1 MVSYETLYFVAF
13 LASFVGGSL
22 VWLVYHM
29 TSTRK

>member
-1 MVSYETLYFVAF
+1 MVSYETLHLVAF

-29 TSTRK
+29 TSRRR